1 VTREVFAPGK
11 MVLTGAY
18 AVLRGAPALVVAVS
32 RGAIATDAREAP
44 ATPEVAA
51 ALGVATA
58 PALDLRALFEGDRKL
73 GLGASAAGLVA
84 TLGLCAALRGE
95 RLDDASARDAL
106 FRAALAAHRAAQGG
120 GSGVDVAASVYGGVL
135 EYTLEGSS
143 ASPEVT
149 PTALPPGVTLAAYAA
164 GASARTSDLRRLVD
178 GLCQRSPERAGQ
190 LFDALGRASFEARD
204 ACRARAADAFLASAR
219 AFASAL
225 AALGAAAEAP
235 IVSAADRALA
245 ALAAGAGGAFF
256 PSGAG
261 GGDVAVLLAS
271 RPEAA
276 DAFDAQALGHGYTR
290 LSLSLDARG
299 LRTLAGAGH
308 LTAPFTEETSTPP

>member
-1 VTREVFAPGK
+1 MTREVFAPGK

-32 RGAIATDAREAP
+32 RGAVATDAREAP

-51 ALGVATA
+51 ALGVAMA
-58 PALDLRALFEGDRKL
+58 PALDLRALFDGDRKL

-84 TLGLCAALRGE
+84 TLGLRAALRGD

-106 FRAALAAHRAAQGG
+106 FRVALAAHREAQGG

-135 EYTLEGSS
+135 EFTVDG
-143 ASPEVT
+143 
-149 PTALPPGVTLAAYAA
+149 PTVAPAALPPGVVLAAYAA
-164 GASARTSDLRRLVD
+164 RASARTSDLRRLVD
-178 GLCQRSPERAGQ
+178 GFCERSPERAAG
-190 LFDALGRASFEARD
+190 LFSELGRASFEARD
-204 ACRARAADAFLASAR
+204 ACRAQAAGPFLASAR

-225 AALGAAAEAP
+225 ADLGTAAEAP

-245 ALAAGAGGAFF
+245 ARAGAEGAAFF

-261 GGDVAVLLAS
+261 GGDVAVLLAP
-271 RPEAA
+271 RPAA
-276 DAFDAQALGHGYTR
+276 LDAFDAHALAHGYAR
-290 LSLSLDARG
+290 LALTLDSQGVRAI
-299 LRTLAGAGH
+299 AAH
-308 LTAPFTEETSTPP
+308 LTASPTEETSTSP